1 MCVQESKR
9 RNTETLEKK
18 KKKKLKYIVTMAYQ
32 SLWDKEKKKSL
43 IEYG

>member
-9 RNTETLEKK
+9 PNTETLEK

-32 SLWDKEKKKSL
+32 SLWDKEKKSL